1 MIDIVGFLEGVTPDN
16 RGRLLSHIHQ
26 FSDEQMETTH
36 DYIQWLFPTDQP
48 SQSNYNA
55 PVLSP
60 FDIEDLQ
67 QSKRAVANIKISAER
82 FLGFLS
88 RHNYWISR
96 YNHNHLRIT
105 RVITSLRLLAGDDD
119 ADQFL
124 ASILAL
130 VKGKE
135 GQIGQKPIQFWMQA

>member
-16 RGRLLSHIHQ
+16 HGRLLSHIHQ

-36 DYIQWLFPTDQP
+36 DYIQWLFPTDQA
-48 SQSNYNA
+48 SQSNYSA

-67 QSKRAVANIKISAER
+67 QSKRALANLKISAEW

-105 RVITSLRLLAGDDD
+105 RVIASLRLLAGDDD

-124 ASILAL
+124 ASILEL

-135 GQIGQKPIQFWMQA
+135 GQIGQKPIQFWMKA

>member
-16 RGRLLSHIHQ
+16 RGRMLSHIHQ
-26 FSDEQMETTH
+26 LSDEQMESTH

-48 SQSNYNA
+48 SQSNYDA

-60 FDIEDLQ
+60 LDIEDLQ
-67 QSKRAVANIKISAER
+67 QNKKAIDNLKVSAEW

-88 RHNYWISR
+88 RHNYWISK
-96 YNHNHLRIT
+96 YDHNHLRIT
-105 RVITSLRLLAGDDD
+105 RVITSLRLLIGDDD

-124 ASILAL
+124 SSILEL
-130 VKGKE
+130 IKGKE

>member
-36 DYIQWLFPTDQP
+36 DYIQWVFPTAQP

-67 QSKRAVANIKISAER
+67 QSKRAIANLKISAEW
-82 FLGFLS
+82 FSGFLS

-119 ADQFL
+119 ANQFL
-124 ASILAL
+124 ASILEL
-130 VKGKE
+130 IKGKE

>member
-1 MIDIVGFLEGVTPDN
+1 MIDIVGFLEGVMPDN
-16 RGRLLSHIHQ
+16 RGRLLSHIHR

-67 QSKRAVANIKISAER
+67 
-82 FLGFLS
+82 
-88 RHNYWISR
+88 
-96 YNHNHLRIT
+96 
-105 RVITSLRLLAGDDD
+105 
-119 ADQFL
+119 
-124 ASILAL
+124 
-130 VKGKE
+130 
-135 GQIGQKPIQFWMQA
+135 